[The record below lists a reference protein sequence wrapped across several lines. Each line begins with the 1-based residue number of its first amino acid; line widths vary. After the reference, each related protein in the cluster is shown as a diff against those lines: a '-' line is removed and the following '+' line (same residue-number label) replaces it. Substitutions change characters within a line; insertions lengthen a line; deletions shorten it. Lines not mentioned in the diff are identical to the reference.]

1 MATSKETTKKTTTL
15 KDITPVEDTKTQV
28 EEKREQVEQGEQ
40 EEKRE
45 LVDSS
50 KETNVQTEQSNKS
63 NKSDDLPIDDP
74 SIKDKLIKRPEIPNT
89 TTGIAYNVMLLIIT
103 FIASKIVPLINKL
116 LGSILSNIMGLK
128 KPNVNDEYS
137 KNKVIIQAI
146 NMSLSDPQIIAEWEK
161 TARIIALYIKTLTE
175 KINDEVLEEV
185 DETLKKLVSI
195 LERNTKSAVLNIATS
210 IITAICAIPIVAPFC
225 EGLDLISVIIS
236 SSANSVNTILSL
248 LDATSKII
256 GVFSTVVGDK
266 IGGLEEIAG
275 LINNMIATISVAT
288 DIINSGTDKMDNFN
302 DSIKKEIKSY
312 QVSQ

>member
-161 TARIIALYIKTLTE
+161 PH
-175 KINDEVLEEV
+175 VL
-185 DETLKKLVSI
+185 
-195 LERNTKSAVLNIATS
+195 
-210 IITAICAIPIVAPFC
+210 
-225 EGLDLISVIIS
+225 
-236 SSANSVNTILSL
+236 
-248 LDATSKII
+248 
-256 GVFSTVVGDK
+256 
-266 IGGLEEIAG
+266 
-275 LINNMIATISVAT
+275 
-288 DIINSGTDKMDNFN
+288 
-302 DSIKKEIKSY
+302 
-312 QVSQ
+312 